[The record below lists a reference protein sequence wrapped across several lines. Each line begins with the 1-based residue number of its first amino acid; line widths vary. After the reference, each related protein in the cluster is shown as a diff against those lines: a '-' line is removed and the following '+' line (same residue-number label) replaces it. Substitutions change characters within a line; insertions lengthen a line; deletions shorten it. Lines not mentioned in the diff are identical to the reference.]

1 MSRLFRVLAP
11 AAALALFG
19 STGAASGQEIA
30 PLLPLSAEPTPDK
43 VPPAAVPAAPGDLAI
58 PTRPTEPVPCPA
70 ISEAPAGF
78 DFKNVPPVRPQ
89 PRPGNFPIPPT
100 GPGYYSILDA
110 VRGTPSKAPPTYGY
124 ARFGLMPQSSF
135 DLDFR
140 YLDKPGNT
148 ETDFFD
154 PLKRMKLGDDFLL
167 SLGGQSWV
175 RQMNESNSRLGP
187 RDNSYT
193 LTRQRLYG
201 DLWFH
206 DSVRLYAE
214 GIGAFSNSQ
223 DLTPLPI
230 DQTGF
235 DFLNLFLDFKLAD
248 VLGKAAYLRV
258 GRQELLFGSQRLV
271 STLDW
276 ANTRRTFQGVS
287 VLRTGE
293 KWDFN
298 AFWVQPVVPKTNEL
312 DWADNQQNF
321 SGAFLTY
328 RPKKGQTIDLYDMVL
343 TNNNT
348 NAQRGLQRGNF
359 TVNTLGGRYAGD
371 RNNFLWD
378 FEAAL
383 QLGRQASQNIVA
395 GMATGGLGYKF
406 KDLPWSPTVWG
417 YYDYASGGSSN
428 GNLNTFNQ
436 LFPFGH
442 YYLGWADVVGRS
454 NIQDV
459 NAHLYL
465 YPAKWLTLNLQYH
478 RFRLNDSRDALY
490 GVSGNT
496 SRRDATGQA
505 GRDVGQEVD
514 IISNFHVSKHA
525 DILVGYSHLFAGD
538 FIKKTAP
545 ATQTSGFDTGLFYIQ
560 ASYRW

>member
-1 MSRLFRVLAP
+1 MPRFLRALAP
-11 AAALALFG
+11 AAAFALFG
-19 STGAASGQEIA
+19 PTVGVAPAQE
-30 PLLPLSAEPTPDK
+30 
-43 VPPAAVPAAPGDLAI
+43 PAAIVPLTLPDTLPAPPVEMAV
-58 PTRPTEPVPCPA
+58 PVRPAEAVPCPA
-70 ISEAPAGF
+70 ISEVPAAF

-89 PRPGNFPIPPT
+89 PRTGNFPIPPT

-110 VRGTPSKAPPTYGY
+110 VRGTPSKAPPIYGY
-124 ARFGLMPQSSF
+124 PRFGLMAQSSF

-154 PLKRMKLGDDFLL
+154 PLKRIKLGDDFLL
-167 SLGGQSWV
+167 SLGGQSWI
-175 RQMNESNSRLGP
+175 RQMNEYNSRIGP

-193 LTRQRLYG
+193 LTRQRLYA
-201 DLWFH
+201 DLWFQ
-206 DSVRLYAE
+206 DRVRLYAE
-214 GIGAFSNSQ
+214 GIAAFSNSQ
-223 DLTPLPI
+223 DLPSLPI

-235 DFLNLFLDFKLAD
+235 DFLNLFMDFKLAD

-293 KWDFN
+293 KWDIN
-298 AFWVQPVVPKTNEL
+298 AFWVQPVVPKTNQL

-328 RPKKGQTIDLYDMVL
+328 RPKKGQSIDLYDFVL

-348 NAQRGLQRGNF
+348 VAQRGIQRGDY
-359 TVNTLGGRYAGD
+359 TINTLGARYAGD
-371 RNNFLWD
+371 QDGFLWD
-378 FEAAL
+378 FESAL
-383 QLGRQASQNIVA
+383 QLGRQAKQDVVA
-395 GMATGGLGYKF
+395 GMATAGVGYNF
-406 KDLPWSPTVWG
+406 KDKPWNPTFWV
-417 YYDYASGGSSN
+417 YYDYATGDGSPGG
-428 GNLNTFNQ
+428 GRQNTFNQ

-442 YYLGWADVVGRS
+442 YYLGWADIVGRQ
-454 NIQDV
+454 NIQDA
-459 NAHLYL
+459 NAHMYL
-465 YPAKWLTLNLQYH
+465 YPTKWLTLNVQYH
-478 RFRLNDSRDALY
+478 AFRLANARDALY
-490 GVSGNT
+490 NAAGNVS
-496 SRRDATGQA
+496 RFDRTGRA

-545 ATQTSGFDTGLFYIQ
+545 ASQRSGFDTSLFYLQ